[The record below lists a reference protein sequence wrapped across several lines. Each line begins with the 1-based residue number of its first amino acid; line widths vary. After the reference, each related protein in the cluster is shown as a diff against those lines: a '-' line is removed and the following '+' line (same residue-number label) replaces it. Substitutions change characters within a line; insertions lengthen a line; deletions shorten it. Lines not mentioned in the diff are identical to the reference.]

1 MFVSIVI
8 FSGPLLQDVGHG
20 VRTTC
25 PFPEWSTDLFFV
37 QRECNRRLDGVAP
50 PLHPWQLFGQPGA
63 AAAAQPQMAAPA
75 VAAATAVAA
84 AAYEGG
90 DVGAEGANN
99 REHGVAE
106 APRDG
111 ETGGVAAGST
121 VQASSASSS
130 SVLAPA
136 ASVENE
142 GSLERILEVLNE
154 LVRRV
159 GALEVAVAGLRP
171 S

>member
-1 MFVSIVI
+1 M
-8 FSGPLLQDVGHG
+8 
-20 VRTTC
+20 
-25 PFPEWSTDLFFV
+25 
-37 QRECNRRLDGVAP
+37 LDGAAP

-75 VAAATAVAA
+75 VAAATVVAGA
-84 AAYEGG
+84 AHEGG
-90 DVGAEGANN
+90 NVGAEGADD
-99 REHGVAE
+99 REHGDAD

-111 ETGGVAAGST
+111 ETAGVAAGST
-121 VQASSASSS
+121 VHASSASSS
-130 SVLAPA
+130 SVLAPV

-159 GALEVAVAGLRP
+159 GALELAVAGLRP

>member
-1 MFVSIVI
+1 MEFAQHARFQNGQQI
-8 FSGPLLQDVGHG
+8 FSLSRGSVTGSLMVLHRRFTHG
-20 VRTTC
+20 ISSR
-25 PFPEWSTDLFFV
+25 
-37 QRECNRRLDGVAP
+37 
-50 PLHPWQLFGQPGA
+50 QPGA

-75 VAAATAVAA
+75 VPAATAVAE

-90 DVGAEGANN
+90 DVGAEGATN

-121 VQASSASSS
+121 MQASSASSS